1 MESFKL
7 SADAWSAARHT
18 ISGQL
23 EIRVARAC
31 VFLIQEL
38 QKAYDQV
45 LALKGGN
52 AGNSLT
58 HELKRTGQII
68 EAAIGPSQAGKYLAY
83 LEFGV
88 RGTQGLAPS
97 RVAGGGGALYARSK
111 APPVKNIYE
120 WIRRAGI
127 ATPQF
132 AMDRAKANALRAVSK
147 RAHPKFDLKSDRPWY
162 SKDPAMVFAFYI
174 AMKQKKFGR
183 PGLRVMERVIQA
195 QTARMQDIINQSN

>member
-1 MESFKL
+1 MESFSL
-7 SADAWSAARHT
+7 SADAWSSARQT

-23 EIRVARAC
+23 EIRVARALT
-31 VFLIQEL
+31 FLVQEL

-45 LALKGGN
+45 LTLKGGN

-58 HELKRTGQII
+58 HEIKRSGKIL
-68 EAAIGPSQAGKYLAY
+68 EATIGPGESAKYLAY

-97 RVAGGGGALYARSK
+97 RVPGGGGALYARSK
-111 APPVKNIYE
+111 APPVRNIYQ
-120 WIRRAGI
+120 WIRQAGI

-147 RAHPKFDLKSDRPWY
+147 RKHPKFDQKSGAPWY
-162 SKDPAMVFAFYI
+162 STDPAMIFAFFI

-183 PGLRVMERVIQA
+183 PGLRVMERTIQA
-195 QTARMQDIINQSN
+195 QTARMQDIINQST

>member
-1 MESFKL
+1 MDSFAL
-7 SADAWSAARHT
+7 YARDT
-18 ISGQL
+18 IAGAL
-23 EIRVARAC
+23 EIRVASAMRY
-31 VFLIQEL
+31 LIQEL
-38 QKAYDQV
+38 WPAYDQV
-45 LALKGGN
+45 MALKGGN
-52 AGNSLT
+52 ATGSLT
-58 HELKRTGQII
+58 FEIKRTGKIL
-68 EAAIGPSQAGKYLAY
+68 EAIVGPGEAGKYLAY

-88 RGTQGLAPS
+88 RGTQGLAQS

-127 ATPQF
+127 PTPQF

-147 RAHPKFDLKSDRPWY
+147 RAHPKFDQKSNAPWY
-162 SKDPAMVFAFYI
+162 SSDPAMIFAFHI

-183 PGLRVMERVIQA
+183 PGLRVLERTIQA

>member
-1 MESFKL
+1 MDSFAL
-7 SADAWSAARHT
+7 TASNAIA
-18 ISGQL
+18 GEL
-23 EIRVARAC
+23 EVRVARAL
-31 VFLIQEL
+31 VFLVQEL

-45 LALKGGN
+45 LTLKGGN

-58 HELKRTGQII
+58 HEIKRTGKIL
-68 EAAIGPSQAGKYLAY
+68 EAVVGPGEAGKYLAY

-120 WIRRAGI
+120 WIRRAGVP
-127 ATPQF
+127 TPQF

-147 RAHPKFDLKSDRPWY
+147 RAHPKFDQKSNAPWY

-183 PGLRVMERVIQA
+183 PGLRVLERTIQA